1 MCHRETVYLLRCAL
15 RAYSQRSVPGPDASG
30 RTILAWL
37 RHTLASQFIMN
48 SGNIL
53 MLQKFLRP
61 MALAMTMLYAHLLP
75 DHLKDAVRFG
85 PASDFRH
92 FFDS

>member
-1 MCHRETVYLLRCAL
+1 LGLAL
-15 RAYSQRSVPGPDASG
+15 AAEQSSHV
-30 RTILAWL
+30 L